1 MITPVPK
8 PGKDPTIIDNYRG
21 ITVTPILGKLF
32 EKLVLLRLL
41 EYMNV
46 EQSDLQFGF
55 TKNLSPT
62 MSSLICSEVINESR
76 MEGKREQDNSPTR
89 QLTDTVFETIH
100 RQILR
105 QFTDTSEDNSP
116 TLLFKVNDL

>member
-1 MITPVPK
+1 MHKSFKHQFYKDCQLTFALFKDLTNAKELVQSVKNGEFQATLLK
-8 PGKDPTIIDNYRG
+8 PQM
-21 ITVTPILGKLF
+21 VTLF
-32 EKLVLLRLL
+32 DW
-41 EYMNV
+41 N
-46 EQSDLQFGF
+46 
-55 TKNLSPT
+55 
-62 MSSLICSEVINESR
+62 
-76 MEGKREQDNSPTR
+76 QDDSPTR